1 MALRPLRFFTGDA
14 DFIQKY
20 YPELYRTIEP
30 TLSEDRLLVKL
41 NTREQWDEL
50 ENLFVD
56 EIAGS
61 TTENGELTEN
71 GIKLESILDCA

>member
-20 YPELYRTIEP
+20 YPELYRAIEP

-56 EIAGS
+56 ETGS
-61 TTENGELTEN
+61 F
-71 GIKLESILDCA
+71 